1 MTLDEMQATVDAWIG
16 QFAEGYFEPLAMVAR
31 LTEELGELAREV
43 AHAYGPKPK
52 KPDEPPG
59 SVAEEAGDLLFVLA
73 SLANAL
79 GFRLEDAFVAV
90 MDKYRRRDGRR
101 WTPRQAADE

>member
-1 MTLDEMQATVDAWIG
+1 MTLDELQAAVDAWIG

-43 AHAYGPKPK
+43 SHAYGPKPK

-79 GFRLEDAFVAV
+79 GFRLEDAFLAV
-90 MDKYRRRDGRR
+90 MEKYRRRDQHR
-101 WTPRQAADE
+101 WTPRRTDG